1 MFKTSFVLFNNTANS
16 GFKNKGPKIANT
28 RLVNF
33 LEPNQQHFQIPLLP
47 TFYHSNND
55 VVKDIFVQDQIVSK
69 YKAFIKYDETEE
81 DHIQINNKF
90 NWKVPSSLQST
101 LKQKLVLNLNK
112 IYSINKYYK
121 SSDSDIGYFMDK
133 YSNTALEEG
142 NKVKSL
148 FNENVNKI
156 NRDREMNNE
165 RVLLREK
172 IDSCG
177 RAYGYAQRMNAKAH
191 VYISKVHEGEDSNIL
206 INAQH
211 YNLKDFFNQIKHRE
225 NVIYPLKAVNALS
238 KFNVYC
244 EVKEGGKKGRSE
256 AIMYALAKALVSYNP
271 LYYDQIM
278 KLNLFHPDCRVRE
291 RKKPGKKGARARFT
305 WVKR

>member
-1 MFKTSFVLFNNTANS
+1 MFKNTFSLLNKVS
-16 GFKNKGPKIANT
+16 GPGTKTTN

-33 LEPNQQHFQIPLLP
+33 LEPTQKHFQIPLVP
-47 TFYHSNND
+47 TFYHANND
-55 VVKDIFVQDQIVSK
+55 VVKDIFVQEQLLVK
-69 YKAFIKYDETEE
+69 YKAFIKYDETHE

-90 NWKVPSSLQST
+90 NWKVPGTLKST

-112 IYSINKYYK
+112 IYSINKYYRG
-121 SSDSDIGYFMDK
+121 SDKDIVYFMDK

-142 NKVKSL
+142 NKAKSI
-148 FNENVNKI
+148 FNENVNKV
-156 NRDREMNNE
+156 NRTREMNNE

-172 IDSCG
+172 IDSEG
-177 RAYGYAQRMNAKAH
+177 RSYGYAQRMSAKAH
-191 VYISKVHEGEDSNIL
+191 VYISKVLEGQDSKIL
-206 INAQH
+206 ISSQH
-211 YNLKDFFNQIKHRE
+211 VTLKDFFNQIKHRE
-225 NVIYPLKAVNALS
+225 NVIFPLKAVNALG
-238 KFNVYC
+238 KFNIYC
-244 EVKEGGKKGRSE
+244 EVKDGGKKGRSE

-278 KLNLFHPDCRVRE
+278 KLNLLNPDCRVRE